1 MPSSV
6 YITIKN
12 VSYSTPILNRDMQNI
27 ADEMQSKKQEI
38 ETFNQRLANAIN
50 ELNELNKQFMAMY
63 IQQTGSFP

>member
-6 YITIKN
+6 NIIIKN
-12 VSYSTPILNRDMQNI
+12 VSYSTPILNGDMQNI
-27 ADEMQSKKQEI
+27 ADEIQSKKQEI